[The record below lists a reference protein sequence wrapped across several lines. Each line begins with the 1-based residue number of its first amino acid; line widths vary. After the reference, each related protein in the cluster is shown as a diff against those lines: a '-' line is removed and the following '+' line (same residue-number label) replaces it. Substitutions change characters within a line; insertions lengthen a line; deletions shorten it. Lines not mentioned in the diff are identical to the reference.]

1 MGARGFK
8 GLDEKISKSPKECF
22 DQSVKT
28 RRGRWAGRIG
38 GGARCECD
46 SFASAR
52 VGRLDRLVQVPS
64 MGLVT

>member
-8 GLDEKISKSPKECF
+8 GLDERISKSPQECF
-22 DQSVKT
+22 DQSVKA
-28 RRGRWAGRIG
+28 RRGRGLGVARVGP
-38 GGARCECD
+38 RCECD

-52 VGRLDRLVQVPS
+52 VGELDRLVQAPS